1 MGLGVPSWGMC
12 DEHEF
17 GRACSVLRVGW
28 LCPAGYGSR
37 A

>member
-12 DEHEF
+12 DEDQI

-28 LCPAGYGSR
+28 LWSAGYGSR
-37 A
+37 I